1 MKKKNNILR
10 WIFVVLCF
18 SVVLAYG
25 FTFGTLLTLL
35 CGVAALP
42 IQPIRDLWDRILP
55 QRLKWI
61 KRVGII
67 VLFFISVSLLPVTE
81 TEPTDNVKI
90 EQSAKVGK
98 QESVDKEVEAD
109 KSDKAD
115 KVAETDKKEETT
127 KPSGL
132 TQATVDLSSVGTYSG
147 NAYVVLNNNTPTFA
161 EVSTK
166 SFEKYT
172 DLDSFGRCGVA
183 YACVGKDIMPTEERG
198 AIGQVKPTGW
208 HTIKYDIVD
217 GKYLYNRCHL
227 IGYQLT
233 GENAN
238 TKNLITGT
246 RYMNMDGML
255 PFEDMVADYVQET
268 GNHVMYRVTPHFISD
283 NLLASGVQMEAYS
296 VEDKGQGVCFNVYV
310 YNAQPGIT
318 INYAN
323 GDSFLTQ
330 TASNSSNTT
339 ANITNPNP
347 GSTEASIENNNVS
360 NDTPSNSGDSTLVW
374 LTATGGKY
382 HTINNCGNTN
392 PDKAYQVTQKEAEAK
407 GKEPC
412 SKCH

>member
-1 MKKKNNILR
+1 MKKKNNILK
-10 WIFVVLCF
+10 WIFVVVCF
-18 SVVLAYG
+18 STILAYG
-25 FTFGTLLTLL
+25 FTFGSLLTFF

-55 QRLKWI
+55 QKLKWI

-67 VLFFISVSLLPVTE
+67 VIFFISMSLIPVTE

-90 EQSAKVGK
+90 EQSAKDDK
-98 QESVDKEVEAD
+98 QESAD
-109 KSDKAD
+109 KKDKKDETD
-115 KVAETDKKEETT
+115 KKAETNKKEETT

-132 TQATVDLSSVGTYSG
+132 TQVTVDLSSVGTYSG
-147 NAYVVLNNNTPTFA
+147 NAYVVLNNNIPTFA

-172 DLDSFGRCGVA
+172 DLDSLGRCGVA

-198 AIGQVKPTGW
+198 AIGQIKPTGW

-255 PFEDMVADYVQET
+255 PFEDTVADYVQET
-268 GNHVMYRVTPHFISD
+268 GNHVMYRVTPHFIGD

-296 VEDKGQGVCFNVYV
+296 VEDKGEGVCFNVYV

-323 GDSFLTQ
+323 GDSSLTQ
-330 TASNSSNTT
+330 TAATSGNTASNNTNSNAGNTDVSS
-339 ANITNPNP
+339 
-347 GSTEASIENNNVS
+347 GNNNVS
-360 NDTPSNSGDSTLVW
+360 NNTSSNSGDSTLVW
-374 LTATGGKY
+374 IPATGDKY
-382 HTINNCGNTN
+382 HTINNCGRMN
-392 PDKAYQVTQKEAEAK
+392 PDKARQVTKGQAEADGK
-407 GKEPC
+407 GPC